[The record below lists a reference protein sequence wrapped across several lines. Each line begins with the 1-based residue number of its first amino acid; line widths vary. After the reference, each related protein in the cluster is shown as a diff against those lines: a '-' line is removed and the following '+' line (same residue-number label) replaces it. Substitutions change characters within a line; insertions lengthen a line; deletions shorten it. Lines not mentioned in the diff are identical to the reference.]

1 MVMTDGLWVYLAT
14 SPLLW
19 LAGTLAVWIAAT
31 SIAKL
36 SPGNALLNPIM
47 LSIAAISV
55 ILTVIGVEY
64 RTYFAGAQFIHFL
77 LGPATVALGIPLY
90 EKLALVKS
98 NLLPLICAHV
108 AGSLTA
114 VGATVYL
121 AHLFGFAP
129 DVVASL
135 APKSTTAAVA
145 MAISSGLQGDPALTA
160 AVVVLTGICGAIVVT
175 PMMNAMRI
183 KDYSARGFAVGL
195 ASHGIG
201 TARAYSVDPVAGLFS
216 GIAMGLNAVLTSLIV
231 HLFL

>member
-1 MVMTDGLWVYLAT
+1 MNSGLWVYLAT

-19 LAGTLAVWIAAT
+19 LAGTLVVWLAATRIAA
-31 SIAKL
+31 L
-36 SPGNALLNPIM
+36 SPGNPLLNPIM
-47 LSIAAISV
+47 LSIAAIAAVLLLS
-55 ILTVIGVEY
+55 GVQY
-64 RTYFAGAQFIHFL
+64 GTYFEGAQFIHFL

-90 EKLALVKS
+90 EKLALVKT
-98 NLLPLICAHV
+98 NLLPMLAALI
-108 AGSLTA
+108 AGSLAA
-114 VGATVYL
+114 VGSTVFL
-121 AHLFGFAP
+121 SHLFGFSP
-129 DVVASL
+129 SVVASL

-145 MAISSGLQGDPALTA
+145 MAISSGLDGDPALTA
-160 AVVVLTGICGAIVVT
+160 AIVVLTGICGAIVVT

-183 KDYSARGFAVGL
+183 RDYSARGFAAGL

>member
-1 MVMTDGLWVYLAT
+1 MTDGLWVYLAT

-19 LAGTLAVWIAAT
+19 LAGTLVVWLAAT
-31 SIAKL
+31 GIARL

-47 LSIAAISV
+47 LSIAV
-55 ILTVIGVEY
+55 IAAVLLIAGIDY
-64 RTYFAGAQFIHFL
+64 GSYFAGAQFIHFL

-90 EKLALVKS
+90 ENLSLVRS
-98 NLLPLICAHV
+98 NLVPMLAALLM
-108 AGSLTA
+108 GSLAA
-114 VGATVYL
+114 VGSTVFL
-121 AHLFGFAP
+121 SHLFGFTPA
-129 DVVASL
+129 VVASL

-145 MAISSGLQGDPALTA
+145 MAISSGLKGDPALTA

-183 KDYSARGFAVGL
+183 RDYSARGFAVGL

>member
-1 MVMTDGLWVYLAT
+1 MNNALWVYLAT

-19 LAGTLAVWIAAT
+19 LAGTLVVWLAAT
-31 SIAKL
+31 SIGGL
-36 SPGNALLNPIM
+36 RPGNPLLNPIM
-47 LSIAAISV
+47 LSIAAIAAV
-55 ILTVIGVEY
+55 LLFAGIEY
-64 RTYFAGAQFIHFL
+64 DAYFEGAQFIHFL

-90 EKLALVKS
+90 EKLALVKN
-98 NLLPLICAHV
+98 NLVPMLTALV
-108 AGSLTA
+108 VGSFTA
-114 VGATVYL
+114 VGSTVFFS
-121 AHLFGFAP
+121 HLFGFTPA
-129 DVVASL
+129 VVASM

-145 MAISSGLQGDPALTA
+145 MAISSGLAGDPALTA

-183 KDYSARGFAVGL
+183 KDFSARGFAVGL

-201 TARAYSVDPVAGLFS
+201 TARAYAVDPVAGLFS

>member
-1 MVMTDGLWVYLAT
+1 MTDGLWVYLAT

-19 LAGTLAVWIAAT
+19 LAGTLVVWLAAT
-31 SIAKL
+31 AIARL

-47 LSIAAISV
+47 LSIAV
-55 ILTVIGVEY
+55 IAAVLLIAGIDY
-64 RTYFAGAQFIHFL
+64 GSYFAGAQFIHFL

-90 EKLALVKS
+90 ENLSLVRSNLVPMLAALVM
-98 NLLPLICAHV
+98 
-108 AGSLTA
+108 GSLAA
-114 VGATVYL
+114 VGSTVFL
-121 AHLFGFAP
+121 SHLFGFTPA
-129 DVVASL
+129 VAASL

-145 MAISSGLQGDPALTA
+145 MAISSGLNGDPALTA

-183 KDYSARGFAVGL
+183 RDYSARGFAVGL

>member
-1 MVMTDGLWVYLAT
+1 MTDGLWVYLAT

-19 LAGTLAVWIAAT
+19 LAGTLVVWIAAT

-36 SPGNALLNPIM
+36 SPASALLNPIM
-47 LSIAAISV
+47 LSIAIIAAVLCVTGIDY
-55 ILTVIGVEY
+55 G
-64 RTYFAGAQFIHFL
+64 TYFEGAQFIHFL

-90 EKLALVKS
+90 EKLSLVKS
-98 NLLPLICAHV
+98 NLLPLLCALV

-114 VGATVYL
+114 VGATVFL

-129 DVVASL
+129 DIVASL

-145 MAISSGLQGDPALTA
+145 MAISSGLHGDPALTA
-160 AVVVLTGICGAIVVT
+160 AVVVLTGICGALVVT

>member
-1 MVMTDGLWVYLAT
+1 MTEGLWVYLAT

-19 LAGTLAVWIAAT
+19 LVTTLVVWLVATAIAG
-31 SIAKL
+31 L
-36 SPGNALLNPIM
+36 SPGNPLLNPIM
-47 LSIAAISV
+47 LSIAVIAAILC
-55 ILTVIGVEY
+55 IAGIDY
-64 RTYFAGAQFIHFL
+64 DAYFKGAQFIHFL

-90 EKLALVKS
+90 EKLSLVKS
-98 NLLPLICAHV
+98 NLVPMLCALV
-108 AGSLTA
+108 VGSLTA
-114 VGATVYL
+114 VGSTVFF

-145 MAISSGLQGDPALTA
+145 MAVSSGLNGDPALTA

-216 GIAMGLNAVLTSLIV
+216 GIAMGFNAVLTSIIV
-231 HLFL
+231 HIFL

>member
-1 MVMTDGLWVYLAT
+1 MTDGLWVYLAT

-19 LAGTLAVWIAAT
+19 LAGTLAVWLAATNIAA
-31 SIAKL
+31 L

-47 LSIAAISV
+47 LSIFAIAV
-55 ILTVIGVEY
+55 VLVVTGVEY
-64 RTYFAGAQFIHFL
+64 GTYFEGAQFIHFL

-90 EKLALVKS
+90 EKLSLVRS
-98 NLLPLICAHV
+98 NLLPLLAALV

-121 AHLFGFAP
+121 ARLFGFTP

-145 MAISSGLQGDPALTA
+145 MAVSSGLHGDPALTA

>member
-1 MVMTDGLWVYLAT
+1 MTDGLWVYLAT

-19 LAGTLAVWIAAT
+19 LGGTLAVWIAAT
-31 SIAKL
+31 SIARL
-36 SPGNALLNPIM
+36 IPGSALLNPIM
-47 LSIAAISV
+47 LSIAAIAV
-55 ILTVIGVEY
+55 ILIVTGIDYG
-64 RTYFAGAQFIHFL
+64 TYFEGAQFIHFL

-90 EKLALVKS
+90 EKLSLVKS
-98 NLLPLICAHV
+98 NLLPLLAALV

-121 AHLFGFAP
+121 AHLFGFTP

-145 MAISSGLQGDPALTA
+145 MAVSSGLHGDPALTA
-160 AVVVLTGICGAIVVT
+160 AVVVLTGICGALVVT

-183 KDYSARGFAVGL
+183 KDFSARGFAVGL

>member
-1 MVMTDGLWVYLAT
+1 MTDGLWVYLST

-19 LAGTLAVWIAAT
+19 LAGTLLVWLGTT
-31 SIAKL
+31 SLAKL

-47 LSIAAISV
+47 LSIGVIAAVLCLAGI
-55 ILTVIGVEY
+55 EY
-64 RTYFAGAQFIHFL
+64 DDYFAGAQFIHLL

-98 NLLPLICAHV
+98 NLIPLIAALV
-108 AGSLTA
+108 VGSLTA
-114 VGATVYL
+114 VGATVFF
-121 AHLFGFAP
+121 AHLFGFSS
-129 DVVASL
+129 DIVASL

-145 MAISSGLQGDPALTA
+145 MAISSGLSGDPALTA
-160 AVVVLTGICGAIVVT
+160 AVVVLTGICGALVVT
-175 PMMNAMRI
+175 PLMNAMRI
-183 KDYSARGFAVGL
+183 KDFSARGFAVGL

-201 TARAYSVDPVAGLFS
+201 TARAYAVDPVAGLFS

>member
-1 MVMTDGLWVYLAT
+1 MNSGLWVYLAT

-19 LAGTLAVWIAAT
+19 LAGTLVVWLAATRIAA
-31 SIAKL
+31 L
-36 SPGNALLNPIM
+36 SPGNPLLNPIM
-47 LSIAAISV
+47 LSIAAIAAVLLLS
-55 ILTVIGVEY
+55 GVQY
-64 RTYFAGAQFIHFL
+64 GTYFEGAQFIHFL

-90 EKLALVKS
+90 EKLALVKT
-98 NLLPLICAHV
+98 NLLPMLAALI
-108 AGSLTA
+108 AGSLAA
-114 VGATVYL
+114 VGSTVFL
-121 AHLFGFAP
+121 SHLFGFP
-129 DVVASL
+129 PSVVASL

-145 MAISSGLQGDPALTA
+145 MAISSGLDGDPALTA

-183 KDYSARGFAVGL
+183 RDYSARGFAAGL

>member
-1 MVMTDGLWVYLAT
+1 MTEGLWVYLAA

-19 LAGTLAVWIAAT
+19 LVTTLVVWLAAT
-31 SIAKL
+31 AIAGL
-36 SPGNALLNPIM
+36 SPGNPLLNPIM
-47 LSIAAISV
+47 LSIAIIAAILC
-55 ILTVIGVEY
+55 IAGIDY
-64 RTYFAGAQFIHFL
+64 DAYFKGAQFIHFL

-90 EKLALVKS
+90 EKLSLVKS
-98 NLLPLICAHV
+98 NLVPMLCALV
-108 AGSLTA
+108 VGSLTA
-114 VGATVYL
+114 VGSTVFF

-145 MAISSGLQGDPALTA
+145 MAVSSGLNGDPALTA

-183 KDYSARGFAVGL
+183 KDFSARGFAVGL

-216 GIAMGLNAVLTSLIV
+216 GIAMGFNAVLTSLIV
-231 HLFL
+231 HIFL

>member
-1 MVMTDGLWVYLAT
+1 MTDGLWVYLAT

-19 LAGTLAVWIAAT
+19 LAATLAVWLAAT
-31 SIAKL
+31 GLAGL
-36 SPGNALLNPIM
+36 SPGNPLLNPI
-47 LSIAAISV
+47 LFSIAAIA
-55 ILTVIGVEY
+55 TVLCVSGIDY
-64 RTYFAGAQFIHFL
+64 AAYFEGAQFIHFL

-90 EKLALVKS
+90 EKLSLVKS
-98 NLLPLICAHV
+98 NLLPLLAALF
-108 AGSLTA
+108 AGSLAA
-114 VGATVYL
+114 VGSTVVFSR
-121 AHLFGFAP
+121 LFGFTP
-129 DVVASL
+129 EVVASL

-145 MAISSGLQGDPALTA
+145 MAISSGLAGDPALTA

>member
-1 MVMTDGLWVYLAT
+1 MNSGLWVYLAS

-19 LAGTLAVWIAAT
+19 LAGTLVVWLAAT
-31 SIAKL
+31 GIAGL
-36 SPGNALLNPIM
+36 RPGNPLLNPIM
-47 LSIAAISV
+47 LSIAV
-55 ILTVIGVEY
+55 IATVLLVADIRY
-64 RTYFAGAQFIHFL
+64 DSYFAGAQFIHFL

-90 EKLALVKS
+90 EKLSLVKS
-98 NLLPLICAHV
+98 NLLPMLAALV
-108 AGSLTA
+108 VGSLTA
-114 VGATVYL
+114 VGATVFF
-121 AHLFGFAP
+121 AHLFGFTP
-129 DVVASL
+129 GVVASL

-145 MAISSGLQGDPALTA
+145 MAISAGLAGDPVLTA

>member
-1 MVMTDGLWVYLAT
+1 MTDGLWVYLAT

-19 LAGTLAVWIAAT
+19 LAGTLVVWLAAT
-31 SIAKL
+31 GLARL
-36 SPGNALLNPIM
+36 RPGSALLNPIM
-47 LSIAAISV
+47 LSIAIIAAVLLVAGIDY
-55 ILTVIGVEY
+55 G
-64 RTYFAGAQFIHFL
+64 TYFEGAQFIHFL

-98 NLLPLICAHV
+98 NLLPLICALV

-121 AHLFGFAP
+121 AHLFGFTP
-129 DVVASL
+129 DIVASL

-145 MAISSGLQGDPALTA
+145 MAVSAGLDGDPALTA
-160 AVVVLTGICGAIVVT
+160 AVVVLTGICGALVVT

-183 KDYSARGFAVGL
+183 RDYSARGFAVGL

-201 TARAYSVDPVAGLFS
+201 TARAYAVDPVAGLFS